1 MMESINALLEA
12 LKGDFGF
19 IEGWVFRIFFVVL
32 GALLLE
38 FLQRVTLRR
47 LARRAERH
55 QKTWVAAMLRALRAP
70 LSLLIW
76 LLGLTTAAA
85 IAGRQTES
93 PLFDYVGEIRQIG
106 VIVALTWFA
115 LRSVRAI
122 ERVVVQSAREKEE
135 ELDQTTV
142 DAIGKLVRLSITIT
156 AFLVALQNLGF
167 SISGVLAFGGLGGLA
182 VGLAARDMLANFF
195 GGLTIFMDRP
205 LSVGDWIRSPDREIE
220 GTVEKIGWRQTRIRT
235 FEKRPLYVPNATF
248 TTVVVENP
256 SRMTNRRI
264 YETIGV
270 RYADF
275 GAMRDI
281 VADVEKMLR
290 EHDEIDQNQ
299 TLMVFFNQF
308 AASSLDFFV
317 YCFTKT
323 VNWAEYHGV
332 KQDVLFRIGDI
343 IEARGGEIAFPTHT
357 VHLASTPQ
365 RAGLEDSEPEP
376 VDSGS
381 GGQESQSHSERGS
394 AGQYGDMSGPGDDGE
409 GGNGT

>member
-1 MMESINALLEA
+1 MMESINSLLEA
-12 LKGDFGF
+12 LRSDFGF
-19 IEGWVFRIFFVVL
+19 VAGWVLQIFVVVL

-38 FLQRVTLRR
+38 FVQRITLRR
-47 LARRAERH
+47 LARRADGRG
-55 QKTWVAAMLRALRAP
+55 KTWVAAMLRALRAP
-70 LSLLIW
+70 LSLFIW
-76 LLGLTTAAA
+76 LIGLTTGAA
-85 IAGRQTES
+85 IAGQQTES
-93 PLFDYVGEIRQIG
+93 PVFEYVPILREIG
-106 VIVALTWFA
+106 VIIAATWFA
-115 LRSVRAI
+115 LRTVRAI
-122 ERVVVQSAREKEE
+122 ERLVLERAQEQKEE
-135 ELDQTTV
+135 VDRTTV
-142 DAIGKLVRLSITIT
+142 DAIGKLVRVSVVIT
-156 AFLVALQNLGF
+156 ATLVALQNLGF
-167 SISGVLAFGGLGGLA
+167 SISGVLAFGGIGGLA

-205 LSVGDWIRSPDREIE
+205 LSVGDWIKSPDREIE

-275 GAMRDI
+275 HAVKDI
-281 VADVEKMLR
+281 VADAEQMLR
-290 EHDEIDQNQ
+290 EHEDIDQDQ

-308 AASSLDFFV
+308 GASSLDFFV

-343 IEARGGEIAFPTHT
+343 IESHGGEIAFPTRT
-357 VHLASTPQ
+357 LHLASTPE
-365 RAGLEDSEPEP
+365 RAGLETGEPEP
-376 VDSGS
+376 VEERPAPDED
-381 GGQESQSHSERGS
+381 ESQSKNGS
-394 AGQYGDMSGPGDDGE
+394 SGQYGDVSGDGE
-409 GGNGT
+409 

>member
-1 MMESINALLEA
+1 MMESINALLEG
-12 LKGDFGF
+12 LRSDFGF
-19 IEGWVFRIFFVVL
+19 IEGWVLQIFFVVL

-38 FLQRVTLRR
+38 FVQRMALRR
-47 LARRAERH
+47 MARRADRH
-55 QKTWVAAMLRALRAP
+55 QRTWIAAMLRALRAP

-85 IAGRQTES
+85 IAGRHAES
-93 PLFDYVGEIRQIG
+93 PLFDYVPMLRELG

-115 LRSVRAI
+115 LRTVRAI
-122 ERVVVQSAREKEE
+122 EGIVLQRAREQDED
-135 ELDQTTV
+135 LDETTV
-142 DAIGKLVRLSITIT
+142 DAIGKLVRVSVVIT
-156 AFLVALQNLGF
+156 ATLVALQNMGF
-167 SISGVLAFGGLGGLA
+167 SISGVLAFGGIGGLA

-205 LSVGDWIRSPDREIE
+205 LSVGDWISSPDREIE
-220 GTVEKIGWRQTRIRT
+220 GVVEKIGWRQTRIRT

-275 GAMRDI
+275 HAVKDI
-281 VADVEKMLR
+281 VADAEQMLR
-290 EHDEIDQNQ
+290 EHEEIDQDQ

-308 AASSLDFFV
+308 GASSLDFFV

-343 IEARGGEIAFPTHT
+343 IESHGGEIAFPTRT
-357 VHLASTPQ
+357 LHLASMPE
-365 RAGLEDSEPEP
+365 RAGLETGEPEP
-376 VDSGS
+376 VEDRPARDED
-381 GGQESQSHSERGS
+381 ESQSKGGPS
-394 AGQYGDMSGPGDDGE
+394 GQYGDMSGDGQ
-409 GGNGT
+409 